1 MLNSALSSM
10 LVLGL
15 FPTDGRRA
23 ASLGG
28 LGAAGRQGG
37 VGWGSRRQRAA
48 IERVERLCGGVSV
61 VTGTNGN
68 IEVVSPTFFFVYA
81 SILDA
86 TVPSGEMMREANNY
100 ERVFAGGSR
109 RSAKKGRQTQ
119 VLLGG

>member
-1 MLNSALSSM
+1 ME
-10 LVLGL
+10 
-15 FPTDGRRA
+15 
-23 ASLGG
+23 
-28 LGAAGRQGG
+28 
-37 VGWGSRRQRAA
+37 WGSKRQRAA

-109 RSAKKGRQTQ
+109 RSAKKGKLTF
-119 VLLGG
+119 GGLVSVSLSAYPYPNDFLRT

>member
-1 MLNSALSSM
+1 M
-10 LVLGL
+10 
-15 FPTDGRRA
+15 
-23 ASLGG
+23 SLGG
-28 LGAAGRQGG
+28 LGTAGRQGG
-37 VGWGSRRQRAA
+37 VEWGSKRQRAA

-100 ERVFAGGSR
+100 ERVRGDGSR
-109 RSAKKGRQTQ
+109 RSAKKR
-119 VLLGG
+119 